1 MPIRLAGQRLALYT
15 AISFG
20 FAIFSFWRAWNATD
34 SVDGALTLISRSSGY
49 CFIFINLAF
58 NIALLCAKLTQYVFF
73 GPVSEEEG
81 NKMWDRMVNYLLW
94 KVLVVGAIL
103 EPSMTDL
110 VVWTIWFS
118 FVGLMHTFCGLA
130 AERFKN
136 LMTYSPNAVWWAH
149 ARLVALLLLLL
160 FADLGWF
167 TLCLSV
173 FSAEGRTQVFLLVYE
188 CFTLFVDCV
197 SGLVKNLIHFAD
209 LARGGNWEGRGA
221 YMFYTDVIASAIVLA
236 ATLGHYVVI
245 LFIHGIS
252 LNVVDVLIFV
262 NMRIVFLNL
271 KTKIAAYRNYRRL
284 AIDMDQ
290 RYPQVPAEEL
300 QQLNDSCAICREHMT
315 AARRLP
321 CGHIFHT
328 ACLRSWLEHNHTC
341 PTCRHPL
348 IDDSAQNRNAP
359 RGPMPPGAP
368 GQNDARPSVWSFN
381 SNWMGWLPSL
391 SVEVVRAGEADP
403 TLLAA
408 ANPLLAAQVAAVQ
421 GVFPDMPAPVI
432 IRDLLVTGSPDMTI
446 NNILEGRLVA
456 PPQPVQQQP
465 PPQPLAP
472 QPVAS
477 AAQAP
482 EQIPPRPTVP
492 PSTSSSPSAV
502 APSSPEPS
510 LSSSGSEFVSPP
522 SLRDSFG
529 STTEQRQ
536 LSLSQRK
543 MQMLEFAR
551 KQFRE
556 KQLRESQEAA
566 LKASAEII
574 SASSSSSS
582 SSQVTSTAPTEE
594 QKLPTQS
601 TSAFVDE
608 DPLATSGLRRRHTDT
623 PPREDSSPP
632 QTENRPEVV
641 ETPEE
646 RRRKFLEATQKR
658 LSSSQGL

>member
-1 MPIRLAGQRLALYT
+1 
-15 AISFG
+15 
-20 FAIFSFWRAWNATD
+20 
-34 SVDGALTLISRSSGY
+34 
-49 CFIFINLAF
+49 
-58 NIALLCAKLTQYVFF
+58 
-73 GPVSEEEG
+73 
-81 NKMWDRMVNYLLW
+81 
-94 KVLVVGAIL
+94 
-103 EPSMTDL
+103 
-110 VVWTIWFS
+110 
-118 FVGLMHTFCGLA
+118 
-130 AERFKN
+130 
-136 LMTYSPNAVWWAH
+136 MTYSPNAVWWAH
-149 ARLVALLLLLL
+149 ARLVALLLVLL

-188 CFTLFVDCV
+188 CFTLFIDCV

-209 LARGGNWEGRGA
+209 LSRGGNWESRGA

-300 QQLNDSCAICREHMT
+300 QQLNDSCAICREHMI

-348 IDDSAQNRNAP
+348 IDDSAQNRNAQ
-359 RGPMPPGAP
+359 RGPLQPGAP

-403 TLLAA
+403 ALLAA
-408 ANPLLAAQVAAVQ
+408 TNPLLAAQVSAVQ

-432 IRDLLVTGSPDMTI
+432 IRDLLVTGNPEMTI
-446 NNILEGRLVA
+446 NNILEGRVVA
-456 PPQPVQQQP
+456 PPQPAPQQP
-465 PPQPLAP
+465 PPQQQVPRAAP
-472 QPVAS
+472 VGHQVE
-477 AAQAP
+477 QAP
-482 EQIPPRPTVP
+482 PLPVPASPQAIPTP
-492 PSTSSSPSAV
+492 PS

-510 LSSSGSEFVSPP
+510 LSSSGSEFASPP

-529 STTEQRQ
+529 SSTEQRQ

-551 KQFRE
+551 KQFRD
-556 KQLRESQEAA
+556 KQLRESQEVA
-566 LKASAEII
+566 LKASAEIL
-574 SASSSSSS
+574 SASTSSSSSS
-582 SSQVTSTAPTEE
+582 SSVSAALPISQLRSAPQPEE
-594 QKLPTQS
+594 PTLPEQAS
-601 TSAFVDE
+601 SSVDE
-608 DPLATSGLRRRHTDT
+608 DPLTTSGLRRRHPEKNEESALSQKET
-623 PPREDSSPP
+623 PE
-632 QTENRPEVV
+632 TI